1 MNFTPNHKQHRRPG
15 LTLSELV
22 IAAAIAVTAMV
33 GIAQLMYQVTRQY
46 RITSCRNLVSQEAA
60 NIMENLMSRPWS
72 DIAAEEPPVIE
83 LSPACLQ
90 AVPEAQLELAIAA
103 EKEQEDVRRI
113 TLQIHWQTQNTT
125 PTAPIQLVA
134 WRYAP

>member
-1 MNFTPNHKQHRRPG
+1 MNFIRNNTRRRRPG

-22 IAAAIAVTAMV
+22 IASAIAVTAMV

-46 RITSCRNLVSQEAA
+46 RVTSCHNLVSQEAA

-72 DIAAEEPPVIE
+72 EIAAEEPPVIE

-90 AVPEAQLELAIAA
+90 AVPQAQLELAIAA
-103 EKEQEDVRRI
+103 EEEQKDTRRI
-113 TLQIHWQTQNTT
+113 TVQIHWQTHSTAS
-125 PTAPIQLVA
+125 TAPIQLVA

>member
-1 MNFTPNHKQHRRPG
+1 MNFIRNNKTLRRPG

-22 IAAAIAVTAMV
+22 IASAIAVTAMI

-46 RITSCRNLVSQEAA
+46 RVTVCRNLVSQEAA
-60 NIMENLMSRPWS
+60 NIMEDLMSRPWNE
-72 DIAAEEPPVIE
+72 ITAEEPPAIE

-90 AVPEAQLELAIAA
+90 AVPDAQLELAIAA
-103 EKEQEDVRRI
+103 EEEQEDSRRI
-113 TLQIHWQTQNTT
+113 TIQIHWQTHSTT
-125 PTAPIQLVA
+125 PTAPTQLVA